1 MPMKILG
8 IETSCDETAI
18 AVVEVEN
25 NKPIVLSNIVS
36 SQIELHAQYGGVVP
50 NLAAREHVE
59 NINVVFETALKKA
72 DVKMED
78 IDLIA
83 VTSGPGLIPALMVG
97 TAFSKALAF
106 LADKPIIGVNHM
118 AGHVYAN
125 WFSNEKIQFPV
136 LNLIVSGGH
145 TMLVLMKDHGK
156 YELLGETVDDAA
168 GEAFDK
174 VARILELGYPGGPI
188 ISAEAEKYQGNFEIE
203 LPRPMLNSGNYNF
216 SFSGL
221 KTAVLYKV
229 RDLKEKYS
237 LDEIRP
243 AIAHEFQKAAVDVL
257 VKKTIRAARE
267 YNPETVLLS
276 GGVAAN
282 KLLRETLKEEC
293 EKVNFKCYLP
303 DLKYTTDNAA
313 MIALAGYFK
322 SKETKKP
329 DWKSVQA
336 DANLRLAS
344 SR

>member
-1 MPMKILG
+1 MKILG
-8 IETSCDETAI
+8 IETSCDETAV
-18 AVVEVEN
+18 AVVKIEN
-25 NKPIVLSNIVS
+25 DKPEVLSSIVS
-36 SQIELHAQYGGVVP
+36 SQVELHAQYGGVVP
-50 NLAAREHVE
+50 NLAAREHVK
-59 NINVVFETALKKA
+59 NISVVFDAALKKA
-72 DVKMED
+72 NSQIED

-83 VTSGPGLIPALMVG
+83 VTQGPGLIPALMVG
-97 TAFSKALAF
+97 TAFSKTLAF
-106 LADKPIIGVNHM
+106 LTDKPIVGVNHM

-125 WFSNEKIQFPV
+125 WFGEKEIEFPV

-156 YELLGETVDDAA
+156 FELLGETVDDAA

-188 ISAEAEKYQGNFEIE
+188 ISAEAEKDSKIEID
-203 LPRPMLNSGNYNF
+203 LPRPMLNSGDYNF

-229 RDLKEKYS
+229 KDLKEKYS

-243 AIAHEFQKAAVDVL
+243 AVAKEFQQAAIDVLIKKTMKAAE
-257 VKKTIRAARE
+257 E
-267 YNPETVLLS
+267 YNIKSVLLS

-282 KLLRETLKEEC
+282 KLLRKTLEEEC
-293 EKVNFKCYLP
+293 EKNGFECYLP
-303 DLKYTTDNAA
+303 ELKYTTDNAA

-322 SKETKKP
+322 SKEIEKP

-344 SR
+344 R